1 MTEKEFRKLVS
12 DVEVSRHQKDEMG
25 EIIDTIHH
33 ILSDNNNL
41 HYDIVNIYRGGSLAK
56 GTMLN
61 SSFDLDIIL
70 VVKPT
75 INKTFGLVNKLVLN
89 EIFNAIVINVNNI
102 NKVSDLA
109 CENNILSFKY
119 NNYNIKL
126 LVKYNDESIE
136 DLPHSLLERIE
147 QIRYRFVEIANRDY
161 TYFKNTI
168 QIIKYYRDEQ
178 KITSISG
185 TILEV
190 ILYYALKEYCFAL
203 RYEDYLNAF
212 VRGLDDFIMGK
223 KIEVPISMYNE
234 LGIIPNTDVKKNY
247 SVIDPGTGSINLTSD
262 ITEIKL
268 GDYRKLKKA
277 IAKLVD
283 TKSSKEVGS
292 AEVKLNVTPN
302 KNEDGTYSWCFKIED
317 TSFMG
322 MGGKYTSSNE
332 DTYTAIYKAL
342 LKGFKAI
349 VDNNLNRK
357 GVKIICS
364 KNNILEDNQDLSN
377 ENNARRKN
385 VLAFIDNNNIT
396 ISK

>member
-41 HYDIVNIYRGGSLAK
+41 HYEIVNIYRGGSLAK

-75 INKTFGLVNKLVLN
+75 INKTFGLVNKVVLN

-234 LGIIPNTDVKKNY
+234 LGIIPATDVKKNY

>member
-75 INKTFGLVNKLVLN
+75 INKTFGLVNKVVLN

-234 LGIIPNTDVKKNY
+234 LGIIPATDVKKNY

-283 TKSSKEVGS
+283 TKSSKEVCS

-342 LKGFKAI
+342 LKGCKAI

>member
-41 HYDIVNIYRGGSLAK
+41 HYEIVNIYRGGSLAK

-75 INKTFGLVNKLVLN
+75 INKTFGLVNKVVLN

-203 RYEDYLNAF
+203 RYEDYLSAF

-234 LGIIPNTDVKKNY
+234 LGIIPATDVKKNY

>member
-75 INKTFGLVNKLVLN
+75 INKTFGLVNKVVLN

-234 LGIIPNTDVKKNY
+234 LGIIPATDVKKNY

-385 VLAFIDNNNIT
+385 VLTFIDNNNIT

>member
-75 INKTFGLVNKLVLN
+75 INKTFGLVNKVVLN

-147 QIRYRFVEIANRDY
+147 QNRYRFVEISNRDY

-234 LGIIPNTDVKKNY
+234 LGIIPATDVKKNY

-277 IAKLVD
+277 ITKLVD

>member
-1 MTEKEFRKLVS
+1 M
-12 DVEVSRHQKDEMG
+12 
-25 EIIDTIHH
+25 
-33 ILSDNNNL
+33 
-41 HYDIVNIYRGGSLAK
+41 
-56 GTMLN
+56 
-61 SSFDLDIIL
+61 
-70 VVKPT
+70 
-75 INKTFGLVNKLVLN
+75 
-89 EIFNAIVINVNNI
+89 
-102 NKVSDLA
+102 
-109 CENNILSFKY
+109 
-119 NNYNIKL
+119 
-126 LVKYNDESIE
+126 
-136 DLPHSLLERIE
+136 
-147 QIRYRFVEIANRDY
+147 
-161 TYFKNTI
+161 
-168 QIIKYYRDEQ
+168 
-178 KITSISG
+178 
-185 TILEV
+185 
-190 ILYYALKEYCFAL
+190 YYALKEYCFAL

-349 VDNNLNRK
+349 VDNNLSRK

>member
-75 INKTFGLVNKLVLN
+75 INKTFGLVNKVVLN

-234 LGIIPNTDVKKNY
+234 LGIIPATDVKKNY